1 MKNYSE
7 TERTGST
14 TRLLQDIETEV
25 DKEDLVIDRLSEILA
40 LLSAKEETL
49 LELDIRIEEETDAN
63 DLEKSLMLSSIKT
76 KSSL

>member
-1 MKNYSE
+1 MKNYSK

-25 DKEDLVIDRLSEILA
+25 DKEDLVIDRLSEILT

-49 LELDIRIEEETDAN
+49 LELDIRIEEETDAD